1 MKILI
6 RNAKIITPYE
16 IMENHGLVIENGKIV
31 DFIEKRYIKENIFD
45 EIIDA
50 KGNYLSPGFI
60 DIHCHGA
67 FGFDVMEENFAA
79 LDNIAKF
86 HIKNGV
92 TGFFAAVMTAPLEK
106 IKRSVKNIAAYILS
120 QKEKNVPKE
129 KAQLLGIYLEGPYF
143 SISKRGAQP
152 EEFLRK
158 PNKEELKSILKD
170 SMNFVKVVSIAPE
183 LDGSDEV
190 LKLLRNEE
198 VVIAIGHSDA
208 KNDEAKRAISFGV
221 NLATHIFNGMRN
233 FSHREPGIVG
243 AVLSDDRIYCELI
256 ADCIHV
262 HPVVINLLVKVKG
275 IEKIILISDSM
286 MATGLSDGDYTL
298 SGQKVKVENG
308 VATLLN
314 GTLAGSTLTLNKAI
328 YNMVYRVGVSLQDA
342 VRMATLNPAKALG
355 LSGKGSIEIGNDADL
370 VIFDEK
376 INILRVI

>member
-6 RNAKIITPYE
+6 KNAKIVTPYE
-16 IMENHGLVIENGKIV
+16 IIENYGLAIENGKIA
-31 DFIEKRYIKENIFD
+31 DFIEKRYIKESTFD
-45 EIIDA
+45 DIIDA

-67 FGFDVMEENFAA
+67 FGFDVMEENFTA
-79 LDNIAKF
+79 LDNIARF
-86 HIKNGV
+86 HLRNGV

-120 QKEKNVPKE
+120 QKIKGMPKE

-158 PNKEELKSILKD
+158 PNKEELKSILED
-170 SMNFVKVVSIAPE
+170 SMHFIKVVSVAPE
-183 LDGSDEV
+183 LDGSNEV
-190 LKLLRNEE
+190 LKLLKEE
-198 VVIAIGHSDA
+198 KVIIAIGHSEA
-208 KNDEAKRAISFGV
+208 KYDEAKKAISLGASI
-221 NLATHIFNGMRN
+221 ATHTFNGMRN
-233 FSHREPGIVG
+233 FSHREPGIIG
-243 AVLSDDRIYCELI
+243 AVLSDDRVYCELI

-262 HPVVINLLVKVKG
+262 HPAVISLLVKVKG
-275 IEKIILISDSM
+275 VEKIILISDSM
-286 MATGLSDGDYTL
+286 MATGLSDGEYTL

-308 VATLLN
+308 IATLLN

-328 YNMVYRVGVSLQDA
+328 YNMVYKVGVSLQDA
-342 VRMATLNPAKALG
+342 VRMATLNPAKVLG

-370 VIFDEK
+370 IIFDEK
-376 INILRVI
+376 INILRVV